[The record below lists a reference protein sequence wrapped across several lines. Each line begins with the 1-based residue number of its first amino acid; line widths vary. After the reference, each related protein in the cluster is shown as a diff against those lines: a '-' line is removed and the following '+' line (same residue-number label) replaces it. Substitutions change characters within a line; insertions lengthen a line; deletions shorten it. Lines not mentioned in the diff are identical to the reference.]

1 MLAIK
6 CGFSFIVISSECD
19 TRITLTAQAKG
30 VWEREWKKTSCFF
43 LYYYYHYYYYYY
55 YYHYYYYFIFRSC
68 AVRFAIVFSG
78 SVSCCVGA
86 ARKVLS

>member
-30 VWEREWKKTSCFF
+30 VWEREWKKPVVFFFIIIIIIIIINIIIIIIILFFAHAQCVSPLCFRG
-43 LYYYYHYYYYYY
+43 
-55 YYHYYYYFIFRSC
+55 IFP
-68 AVRFAIVFSG
+68 V
-78 SVSCCVGA
+78 VGA

>member
-30 VWEREWKKTSCFF
+30 
-43 LYYYYHYYYYYY
+43 
-55 YYHYYYYFIFRSC
+55 I
-68 AVRFAIVFSG
+68 
-78 SVSCCVGA
+78 GA
-86 ARKVLS
+86 AGNENYILFVLVVFIINNNDNNNTLFFAHAQCVSPLCFGESFA